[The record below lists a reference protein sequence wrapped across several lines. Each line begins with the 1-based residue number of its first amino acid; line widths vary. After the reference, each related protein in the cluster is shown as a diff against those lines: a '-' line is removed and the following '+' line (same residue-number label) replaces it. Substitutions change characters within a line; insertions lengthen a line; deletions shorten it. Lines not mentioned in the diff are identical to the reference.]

1 MDDRAL
7 SPAKAVQLRLNG
19 FEGPLD
25 LLLELAR
32 RQRVDLARISVTML
46 VEQYLDAVTSADRT
60 DLMQA
65 ADWLV
70 MAAWLIWLKSRLLV
84 PADPAAAQEAEQAQ
98 QVLTRRLVELERV
111 QAAADWLSDQPQLGW
126 DMFERGDT
134 EQPDAAAPAGTFMML
149 MEACLGVFRLIHAR
163 PAERYRPRRV
173 LEWTPSQAILRMD
186 ALLREHPAGGDL
198 LDFVPT
204 LPAGLA
210 ERDASLRG
218 AIASTLIAG
227 LELTREGQVHLH
239 QSAAFGPIRVEAA
252 PCLRLSSPL
261 VEGAS

>member
-1 MDDRAL
+1 MNERAL
-7 SPAKAVQLRLNG
+7 SPAKAVQLRLDG

-46 VEQYLDAVTSADRT
+46 VDQYLDTVTSVDRT
-60 DLMQA
+60 DLIQS

-84 PADPAAAQEAEQAQ
+84 PADPEAAQEAEQAQ
-98 QVLTRRLVELERV
+98 QVLTQRLVELERV
-111 QAAADWLSDQPQLGW
+111 RATADWLSGQPQLGW
-126 DMFERGDT
+126 DMFERGYT
-134 EQPDAAAPAGTFMML
+134 ERPDAAVPAATFMML
-149 MEACLGVFRLIHAR
+149 MEACLGVFRLINAR
-163 PAERYRPRRV
+163 PAELYRPRRV
-173 LEWTPSQAILRMD
+173 LEWTPGQAILRMD
-186 ALLREHPAGGDL
+186 AILREHPAGGDL

-204 LPAGLA
+204 MPAGLA

-239 QSAAFGPIRVEAA
+239 QDAAFGPIRVEAVQHI
-252 PCLRLSSPL
+252 PRPPV
-261 VEGAS
+261 VELPE